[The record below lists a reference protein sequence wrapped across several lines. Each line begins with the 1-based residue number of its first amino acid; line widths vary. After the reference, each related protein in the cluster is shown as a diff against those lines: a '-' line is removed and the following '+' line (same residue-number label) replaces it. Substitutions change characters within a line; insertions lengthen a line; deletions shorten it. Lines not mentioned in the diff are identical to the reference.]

1 MAPVLTGGDDH
12 SGLISGKGST
22 SLRYQQNEQNKVESI
37 LRIRYWKL
45 AEIASHSGL
54 EKANAW
60 FSFAHFYAVSLFP
73 FLPPFFL
80 ILRTF
85 FFNICHGPALTHLI
99 VSGKLLQQ
107 CRLAQKHIK
116 ASKGLMVAM
125 DNHRFSHSIYQSV
138 HLYVWIMFGLLDLVL
153 VN

>member
-54 EKANAW
+54 EEANAW

-85 FFNICHGPALTHLI
+85 FFSICHGTCAYSSDSEWKTFTTMPFGSET
-99 VSGKLLQQ
+99 
-107 CRLAQKHIK
+107 
-116 ASKGLMVAM
+116 
-125 DNHRFSHSIYQSV
+125 YQSLKGIDGG
-138 HLYVWIMFGLLDLVL
+138 HGQSPFFP
-153 VN
+153 

>member
-54 EKANAW
+54 EEANAW
-60 FSFAHFYAVSLFP
+60 FSFAHFYAVSLFLSSLLS
-73 FLPPFFL
+73 FL
-80 ILRTF
+80 
-85 FFNICHGPALTHLI
+85 
-99 VSGKLLQQ
+99 S
-107 CRLAQKHIK
+107 
-116 ASKGLMVAM
+116 
-125 DNHRFSHSIYQSV
+125 
-138 HLYVWIMFGLLDLVL
+138 
-153 VN
+153 